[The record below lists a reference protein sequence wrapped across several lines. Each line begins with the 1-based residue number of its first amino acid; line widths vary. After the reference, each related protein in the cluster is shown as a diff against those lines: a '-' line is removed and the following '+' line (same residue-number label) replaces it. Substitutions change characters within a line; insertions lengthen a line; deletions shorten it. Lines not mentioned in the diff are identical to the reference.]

1 MAGGRRIWR
10 VTRDEKSRGRGREG
24 GRDLNQSG
32 IILGVALAT
41 MRAVAGPAVVRAA
54 DAPATPGAPAGTASA
69 GASAP
74 PVTPG
79 VAPSG
84 TPLAEP
90 QGTGPVVTLT
100 LDQAIRIA
108 LATNPNLRSVEGQ
121 QRQAAARIGE
131 ARAAA
136 GPSINASGSY
146 TETGPIPT
154 FTLTPGP
161 GQPPT
166 RIRLG
171 SPRTRTAQ
179 VAGTYV
185 PDLSGRIRASV
196 RGARF
201 GARAASELTA
211 ATINNLTQQVQ
222 TSYDSVLR
230 TQALVEVSRQAVAD
244 ALEQLRI
251 AQAQFRAGTV
261 AEFDVLRASVQ
272 VENDRQTQTVAESN
286 ASIALANL
294 VDVLGIDPETRLQL
308 APLPVTPLPPPLPV
322 GPPPAAPSTGA
333 PPAAAPP
340 AAAPVTA
347 PAPPAAPASPAP
359 GTSGPGTPAPRS
371 ATPPTGGPMAPAPLP
386 LTQSEA
392 YREAL
397 ARRPEVLE
405 AQANLSQSVEQ
416 IRFQRRARL
425 PQFSLTGSYTL
436 TPDTSGFAAEDHMW
450 QVGVG
455 ATLDVFDAGL
465 IRSRVHEAEGARDS
479 AAAALEQVRQS
490 VALDVR
496 TALSTLRQAQ
506 VNRQTTAAN
515 VQQAQEAVRIAQ
527 VRYRAGVTT
536 SVEVTDAQVA
546 LTQAQTNQVNAEYDY
561 LDAQAALARA
571 IGRYAPA
578 GKGSG

>member
-1 MAGGRRIWR
+1 MRR
-10 VTRDEKSRGRGREG
+10 SRF
-24 GRDLNQSG
+24 
-32 IILGVALAT
+32 ILAAALALT
-41 MRAVAGPAVVRAA
+41 APGA
-54 DAPATPGAPAGTASA
+54 APAAAAPLAAAPGIPAAPPIVPDS
-69 GASAP
+69 SAP
-74 PVTPG
+74 
-79 VAPSG
+79 G

-100 LDQAIRIA
+100 LDEAIRLA
-108 LATNPNLRSVEGQ
+108 LATNPNLRAVQGQ

-136 GPSINASGSY
+136 GPSINASGTY
-146 TETGPIPT
+146 AEAGPIPS
-154 FTLTPGP
+154 FRFSPGP

-166 RIRLG
+166 LIRLG

-179 VAGTYV
+179 IAGTYI
-185 PDLSGRIRASV
+185 PDISGRIRASV
-196 RGARF
+196 RSARF
-201 GARAASELTA
+201 GARAASDLTA
-211 ATINNLTQQVQ
+211 ATMNNLTQQVQ
-222 TSYDSVLR
+222 SAYDNVLR
-230 TQALVEVSRQAVAD
+230 EQALVEVSRQAVA
-244 ALEQLRI
+244 AAQEQLRI

-261 AEFDVLRASVQ
+261 PEFDVLRASVQ
-272 VENDRQTQTVAESN
+272 VANDRQTQTAAESN
-286 ASIALANL
+286 AAIALGNL
-294 VDVLGIDPETRLQL
+294 VDVLGIDPNTRLQL

-322 GPPPAAPSTGA
+322 TLPTGA
-333 PPAAAPP
+333 PPGAAPP
-340 AAAPVTA
+340 AAAPAA
-347 PAPPAAPASPAP
+347 PAPGTPSAPTAPPAGPGRAPAAPAPGAPA
-359 GTSGPGTPAPRS
+359 AAS
-371 ATPPTGGPMAPAPLP
+371 AAPPTGGPAAPAVLP
-386 LTQSEA
+386 LTEAEA

-416 IRFQRRARL
+416 IRFQRRTRL

-450 QVGVG
+450 QVGAG
-455 ATLDVFDAGL
+455 LTLDVFDAGL
-465 IRSRVHEAEGARDS
+465 VRSRVREAEAGRDA
-479 AAAALEQVRQS
+479 AAAALDQVRQA

-496 TALSTLRQAQ
+496 TALATLRQAQ

-515 VQQAQEAVRIAQ
+515 VQQAREALRIAQ
-527 VRYRAGVTT
+527 VRYRAGVAT

-578 GKGSG
+578 VKGSG